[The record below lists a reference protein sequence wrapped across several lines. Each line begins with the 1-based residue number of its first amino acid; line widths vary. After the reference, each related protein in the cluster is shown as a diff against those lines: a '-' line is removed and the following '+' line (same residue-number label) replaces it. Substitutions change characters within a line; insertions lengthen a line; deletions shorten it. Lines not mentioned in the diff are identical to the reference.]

1 MKPMDDRLH
10 RWLDG
15 ELEDHELPADL
26 LAEARRWRALLES
39 RPEPGAAP
47 PWLEQRVMGGLPQH
61 RPGWLRRLVDW
72 IVRPRTLRY
81 RPTTVAAGAVAL
93 VALLLLLPRGPEPA
107 QPALQ
112 PGAQSGVQ
120 ATRTADGS
128 VYVQFLYV
136 APDADSVAVA
146 GDFNAWSEQALP
158 LEDPDGDG
166 IWTGEAP
173 LSPGLHKY
181 MFVVDG
187 KWVTDPQADRYV
199 DDGFG
204 NRNALIEVP
213 ATGGVI

>member
-1 MKPMDDRLH
+1 MTRLNGDLH

-15 ELEDHELPADL
+15 ELDENELPDELREDAERWKAL
-26 LAEARRWRALLES
+26 LAAR
-39 RPEPGAAP
+39 PQTGPAP
-47 PWLEQRVMGGLPQH
+47 PWLEQRVMAALPT
-61 RPGWLRRLVDW
+61 RAAGRLARLLEW
-72 IVRPRTLRY
+72 ISRPRTLRF
-81 RPTTVAAGAVAL
+81 RPVTVAAGAVAILALIL
-93 VALLLLLPRGPEPA
+93 VLPDGPAPVPQA
-107 QPALQ
+107 QTRA
-112 PGAQSGVQ
+112 GARLAG
-120 ATRTADGS
+120 GS

-136 APDADSVAVA
+136 APEAGSVAVA
-146 GDFNAWSEQALP
+146 GDFNEWSAEQLP

-187 KWVTDPQADRYV
+187 EWVTDPQAGRYV

-213 ATGGVI
+213 ATGDAI

>member
-1 MKPMDDRLH
+1 MTRINDELH

-15 ELEDHELPADL
+15 ELDERELPDELREEAERWKSL
-26 LAEARRWRALLES
+26 LAT
-39 RPEPGAAP
+39 RPEPGQAP
-47 PWLEQRVMGGLPQH
+47 PWLEQRVMAELPS
-61 RPGWLRRLVDW
+61 RTPRVFGRLLDW
-72 IVRPRTLRY
+72 ITRPRTLRF
-81 RPTTVAAGAVAL
+81 RPITVAAGAVAVL
-93 VALLLLLPRGPEPA
+93 AVILLLPEGPA
-107 QPALQ
+107 
-112 PGAQSGVQ
+112 PGPRAEARAG
-120 ATRTADGS
+120 ARLTDGG

-136 APDADSVAVA
+136 APQAGAVAVA
-146 GDFNAWSEQALP
+146 GDFNGWSAEQLP

-187 KWVTDPQADRYV
+187 EWVTDPQADRYI

-213 ATGGVI
+213 VTGDAI

>member
-1 MKPMDDRLH
+1 MTPINDELH

-15 ELEDHELPADL
+15 ELDERELPGGLRAEAERWKSL
-26 LAEARRWRALLES
+26 LAT
-39 RPEPGAAP
+39 RPEPGPAP
-47 PWLEQRVMGGLPQH
+47 PWLEQRVMAELPS
-61 RPGWLRRLVDW
+61 RSPRAVGWLLDW
-72 IVRPRTLRY
+72 VTRPRTLRF
-81 RPTTVAAGAVAL
+81 RPITVAAGAVAVL
-93 VALLLLLPRGPEPA
+93 ALLLLLPEAPAPGPRAEA
-107 QPALQ
+107 RA
-112 PGAQSGVQ
+112 GA
-120 ATRTADGS
+120 RLADGG

-136 APDADSVAVA
+136 APEAGAVAVA
-146 GDFNAWSEQALP
+146 GDFNDWSAEQLP

-187 KWVTDPQADRYV
+187 EWVTDPQADRYI

-213 ATGGVI
+213 VTGDAI

>member
-1 MKPMDDRLH
+1 MSPINEDLH

-15 ELEDHELPADL
+15 ELDESELPAEL
-26 LAEARRWRALLES
+26 RQEAEAWRALLAA
-39 RPEPGAAP
+39 RPEPGPPP
-47 PWLEQRVMGGLPQH
+47 PWLEQRVMGALPDH
-61 RPGWLRRLVDW
+61 RPGWVNRLLDW
-72 IVRPRTLRY
+72 ITRPRTLQI
-81 RPTTVAAGAVAL
+81 RPVTVGTGVVAVLAL
-93 VALLLLLPRGPEPA
+93 VLVWPGEAPQTGP
-107 QPALQ
+107 QPTASV
-112 PGAQSGVQ
+112 QSG
-120 ATRTADGS
+120 APAADGG

-136 APDADSVAVA
+136 APEAETVAVA
-146 GDFNAWSEQALP
+146 GDFNEWSDQGFH

-187 KWVTDPQADRYV
+187 EWVTDPQADRYV

-213 ATGGVI
+213 VSGGAI

>member
-1 MKPMDDRLH
+1 MNEDLH

-15 ELEDHELPADL
+15 ELDESELPAEL
-26 LAEARRWRALLES
+26 RQEAEAWRALLAA
-39 RPEPGAAP
+39 RPEPGPPP
-47 PWLEQRVMGGLPQH
+47 PWLEQRVMGALPDH
-61 RPGWLRRLVDW
+61 RPGWTHRLLDW
-72 IVRPRTLRY
+72 ITRPRTLQV
-81 RPTTVAAGAVAL
+81 RPVTVGTVAVAVLAL
-93 VALLLLLPRGPEPA
+93 VLVWPGEAPPTGP
-107 QPALQ
+107 QPTASVQ
-112 PGAQSGVQ
+112 PGA
-120 ATRTADGS
+120 RTADGS

-136 APDADSVAVA
+136 APEAETVAVA
-146 GDFNAWSEQALP
+146 GDFNEWSDQGFS

-187 KWVTDPQADRYV
+187 EWVTDPQADRYV

-213 ATGGVI
+213 VSGGAI

>member
-1 MKPMDDRLH
+1 MTRINEELH

-15 ELEDHELPADL
+15 ELDERELPAELRDEAERWKSL
-26 LAEARRWRALLES
+26 LAA
-39 RPEPGAAP
+39 RPEPRPAP
-47 PWLEQRVMGGLPQH
+47 PWLEQRVMAELPSPGRRGLA
-61 RPGWLRRLVDW
+61 RLVEW
-72 IVRPRTLRY
+72 ITRPRTLRF
-81 RPTTVAAGAVAL
+81 RPITVAAGAAAVLAL
-93 VALLLLLPRGPEPA
+93 MLFFPDGPA
-107 QPALQ
+107 
-112 PGAQSGVQ
+112 PGPQ
-120 ATRTADGS
+120 ADVRAGARLADGG

-136 APDADSVAVA
+136 APGAGAVAVA
-146 GDFNAWSEQALP
+146 GDFNDWSAEQLP

-187 KWVTDPQADRYV
+187 EWVTDPQADRYV

-213 ATGGVI
+213 VTGDAI

>member
-1 MKPMDDRLH
+1 MNEELH

-15 ELEDHELPADL
+15 ELDRHELSPELRDE
-26 LAEARRWRALLES
+26 AERWREILAA
-39 RPEPGAAP
+39 RPDPGPAP
-47 PWLEQRVMGGLPQH
+47 PWLEQRVMARLPAH
-61 RPGWLRRLVDW
+61 RPGWIRRVVDW
-72 IVRPRTLRY
+72 ITRPRTVELR
-81 RPTTVAAGAVAL
+81 PVTVATAAVAVL
-93 VALLLLLPRGPEPA
+93 ALFLAWPGGPTETPQAPQPVANVES
-107 QPALQ
+107 
-112 PGAQSGVQ
+112 GARLAG
-120 ATRTADGS
+120 GG

-136 APDADSVAVA
+136 APEAEEVAVA
-146 GDFNAWSEQALP
+146 GDFNDWSADGFE

-187 KWVTDPQADRYV
+187 EWMTDPQADRYV

-213 ATGGVI
+213 ASGGAI